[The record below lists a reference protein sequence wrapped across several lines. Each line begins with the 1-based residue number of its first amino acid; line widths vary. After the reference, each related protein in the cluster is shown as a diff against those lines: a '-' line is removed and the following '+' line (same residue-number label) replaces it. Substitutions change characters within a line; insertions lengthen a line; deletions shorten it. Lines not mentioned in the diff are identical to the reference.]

1 MAVVSERRRRWLVF
15 GAALLAAALTARL
28 GLWQLDRA
36 AQKVALQR
44 AIEARAAEPPLP
56 AAALAR
62 DAEAAAAQHHRRV
75 RLAGRWRNE
84 FSVYLDNRQMDARP
98 GFVLVTPL
106 KLGDGSA
113 VLVQRGWVPRDP
125 YDRTRV
131 PPPPGDGDGE
141 VEVHGRIAAPPS
153 RLYDFGGVD
162 EGRIRQN
169 VDLDGLARETG
180 LNLRPLSVLQLDDGG
195 VADGL
200 HRRWPQVAV
209 DVHKHYGYAF
219 QWFALSA
226 LITGLYVWYRIVQ
239 PRRRR

>member
-1 MAVVSERRRRWLVF
+1 MAALSERRRRWLVL
-15 GAALLAAALTARL
+15 AATLLAIALTARL

-36 AQKVALQR
+36 AQKTALQR
-44 AIEARAAEPPLP
+44 SIDVRATEPPLP

-62 DAEAAAAQHHRRV
+62 DAEGAASQHHRRV
-75 RLAGRWRNE
+75 HLAGRWRNE

-106 KLGDGSA
+106 QLVDGSA

-131 PPPPGDGDGE
+131 PPPPGDGDA

-169 VDLDGLARETG
+169 VDLDGFARETG
-180 LNLRPLSVLQLDDGG
+180 LALRPLSVLQLDDGG
-195 VADGL
+195 AADGL
-200 HRRWPQVAV
+200 QRRWPQVAV

-219 QWFALSA
+219 QWFALCA
-226 LITGLYVWYRIVQ
+226 LITGLYVWFRILQ
-239 PRRRR
+239 PRRRH

>member
-1 MAVVSERRRRWLVF
+1 MAVVSERRRRWLV
-15 GAALLAAALTARL
+15 LAATLVAVALTARL

-36 AQKVALQR
+36 AQKLALQR

-62 DAEAAAAQHHRRV
+62 DPESAASQHHRHV

-106 KLGDGSA
+106 QLDDGSA
-113 VLVQRGWVPRDP
+113 VWVQRGWVPRDP

-131 PPPPGDGDGE
+131 PPPPGDGGE
-141 VEVHGRIAAPPS
+141 VEVFGRIAAPPS
-153 RLYDFGGVD
+153 RLYDFGGV
-162 EGRIRQN
+162 ERGRIRQN
-169 VDLDGLARETG
+169 VDLDGFARETG
-180 LNLRPLSVLQLDDGG
+180 LALRPMSVLQLDDGG
-195 VADGL
+195 AADGL
-200 HRRWPQVAV
+200 QRRWPQVAV

-219 QWFALSA
+219 QWFALCA
-226 LITGLYVWYRIVQ
+226 LITGLYVWFRIVQ